1 MHLSAG
7 MQHLPSLRLLAP
19 SQYLCVCNVTHLC
32 RGGICRYVLAKTTSD
47 DEVDLDTAMDS
58 ANLDVL
64 MSFAAKKLNYNDDM
78 PHSLLHFVVNEQFR
92 VTGIVFAS
100 VHVSRTMLMRI
111 AHKEKADV
119 RRLVCAT
126 EGEKTYGAL
135 RGLLFEEVAHE
146 VLQRGGAFPFVCLYT
161 AAAAAAAAPATIE
174 NNLKAVTFRTAE
186 EFGAVAVPGVYA
198 RPEGKNFATV
208 DAVIIPSHVAAPV
221 MFLQMTV
228 STDHPIKHAAL
239 QRMRENLPAALKGR
253 PVQFVFV
260 VPEDVAVNFKKQP
273 FHTVQHTVMV
283 NPPADVPQHL
293 LVVRLATQPN

>member
-1 MHLSAG
+1 
-7 MQHLPSLRLLAP
+7 
-19 SQYLCVCNVTHLC
+19 VTRTG
-32 RGGICRYVLAKTTSD
+32 RGGICRYVLAKTTPED
-47 DEVDLDTAMDS
+47 QAALPKAIAN

-64 MSFAAKKLNYNDDM
+64 RAFAADALEYSNDM
-78 PHSLLHFVVNEQFR
+78 PHTLLHFVVDEQFQ
-92 VTGIVFAS
+92 VAGVVFAS
-100 VHVSRTMLMRI
+100 PYVANAITERF
-111 AHKEKADV
+111 V
-119 RRLVCAT
+119 RRSQADISALLTAT
-126 EGEKTYGAL
+126 EGENKFGAL
-135 RGLLFEEVAHE
+135 RGLLFEDVAHDA
-146 VLQRGGAFPFVCLYT
+146 LQRGGAFAFVPL
-161 AAAAAAAAPATIE
+161 APAPGAATAITIQA
-174 NNLKAVTFRTAE
+174 NLTMVMFRTAQ
-186 EFGAVAVPGVYA
+186 EFGSVVAPGVYA
-198 RPEGKNFATV
+198 RPAAKNYATV
-208 DAVIIPSHVAAPV
+208 DAVLVPLDATAPV